1 MTASKKIQRLMFVVV
16 VGLITIA
23 GKAQTKDS
31 TLTISQNPFAT
42 STVITIH
49 DLTNDTISLIIYNR
63 WGNAVADFFEN
74 IVLSGTVSVTF
85 NADTLPSDIY
95 LLLFTLNSVNFVYQ
109 LVKTSSANV
118 EIYGNDKE
126 FNVYPNPTL
135 DKILIESTYEIKE
148 IRIFDCNGRKVLDQK
163 NDYNNG
169 IDLTKLKKGIYLL
182 HIVTEDELFIEKVIK
197 Q

>member
-1 MTASKKIQRLMFVVV
+1 MFVVV